1 MKRFLVVSALSLIAI
16 SPTKA
21 QESETAMEL
30 HRQALKSML
39 KCASDYGRKSA
50 KSGATA
56 NEIADA
62 ARVVCADEYSDTEI
76 TLQNWVRIRMI
87 ERGARSQA
95 ALANAGASDVA
106 ELSVTFRRFVLSEV
120 IAERT
125 ETAK

>member
-1 MKRFLVVSALSLIAI
+1 MKNLIVLSALALVAL
-16 SPTKA
+16 SPAKA
-21 QESETAMEL
+21 QESEKAMDL
-30 HRQALKSML
+30 HRQALKSMF

-76 TLQNWVRIRMI
+76 TLQNWARVRMI
-87 ERGARSQA
+87 ERGVRSDA
-95 ALANAGASDVA
+95 ALANAGAADVA
-106 ELSVTFRRFVLSEV
+106 ELPVTFRRFVVSEV